1 MHRLLQRCAAARP
14 PLWFLGLLLVVL
26 ASLLRNWDASLLDRH
41 EFRQTQTALSAYW
54 MRAEGWR
61 LAYPLPVFGPPW
73 SAPLEFP
80 LYQGVVAGVATATGC
95 SIESAGRAVSLGAFL
110 AALPALAG
118 LLASAGFPAR
128 TRWIA
133 LAAVLV
139 TPVYLFYARTVLIET
154 TALSL
159 ALWFL
164 HAYVR
169 GLETGRWPWVL
180 AAAGLGALAALVK
193 VTTVV
198 PAATAG
204 GIWALVVL
212 GRAVRSR
219 ERATIVRTGAALLL
233 PALVVAAAAWWWLAY
248 ADAVKAANPLAAHL
262 RSSRLGEWTFGSL
275 HQRLD
280 PAAWRELGRQI
291 AYTTCGPWG
300 AGLAVLCGLF
310 APRRYRLVALAA
322 TAAYAA
328 GPLCFFNLYF
338 VHDYYFCANAAFL
351 AVALGLLVAGLWE
364 NSRVPRIAA
373 GAGVFLVGVLQVHA
387 FRDGL
392 DFYFRNRAAGPPAFA
407 AAVRAVVPA
416 EAVVLM
422 PNWSWNPQLLFY
434 VERKAL
440 MLPDGFHN
448 DVVSLATV
456 ADRLPVGTVRG
467 FVWRGQAPM
476 PLEVFLFAFEDLGF
490 SREAVA
496 TDGANTL
503 FVRTEDLPVAR
514 ARLAELALPGI
525 VLAAPAPAAWPA
537 ADEFK
542 VFSAPLPDD
551 NPVCRPAP
559 TEGRSLHGF
568 ALAREGEHEFI
579 VAHAPS
585 SLVVRPPP
593 GARTVEIAFHLA
605 DECRRP
611 ETRSDG
617 VVVTVCA
624 APPGRPRRVLY
635 RRDLDPFGNP
645 ADRGRQSATVALP
658 ADLEGPLVFA
668 VSTGVIGHLSYDWL
682 YWDRIVV
689 R

>member
-1 MHRLLQRCAAARP
+1 MIL
-14 PLWFLGLLLVVL
+14 VL

-54 MRAEGWR
+54 MKAEGWGP
-61 LAYPLPVFGPPW
+61 AYPLPVFGPPW

-80 LYQGVVAGVATATGC
+80 LYQGLVAGVAKATGC
-95 SIESAGRAVSLGAFL
+95 SIESAGRAVSIGAFL

-164 HAYVR
+164 HTYVR

-180 AAAGLGALAALVK
+180 MAAVFGASVAMVK

-204 GIWALVVL
+204 GIWALVAL
-212 GRAVRSR
+212 WRAVRSR
-219 ERATIVRTGAALLL
+219 EPAAIVRTGAALLL
-233 PALVVAAAAWWWLAY
+233 PALVAAAAAWWWVEY

-262 RSSRLGEWTFGSL
+262 RSSHLGTWTFGSL
-275 HQRLD
+275 DQRLD
-280 PAAWRELGRQI
+280 PAAWQALGRQI
-291 AYTTCGPWG
+291 TYTTCGLWG
-300 AGLAVLCGLF
+300 VGLAVLCGLF
-310 APRRYRLVALAA
+310 APRRYRLAALVA
-322 TAAYAA
+322 TAAFAA

-351 AVALGLLVAGLWE
+351 AVALGLLVAGMWE
-364 NSRVPRIAA
+364 NPRVPRIVA
-373 GAGVFLVGVLQVHA
+373 GLGALLVGALQVLA

-392 DFYFRNRAAGPPAFA
+392 DFYFRNRAPGPAPLA

-416 EAVVLM
+416 ESVVLM

-448 DVVSLATV
+448 DVASLATV
-456 ADRLPVGTVRG
+456 ADRLPVGAVRG
-467 FVWRGQAPM
+467 FVWRGRAPM
-476 PLEVFLFAFEDLGF
+476 PLEVFLLAFEDFGF

-496 TDGANTL
+496 TDGENTL
-503 FVRTEDLPVAR
+503 FVRTEDLAVAR
-514 ARLAELALPGI
+514 ARLAELALPG
-525 VLAAPAPAAWPA
+525 VAFTAPAPAAWPA
-537 ADEFK
+537 VEEFK
-542 VFSAPLPDD
+542 TIPSPLPDD

-559 TEGRSLHGF
+559 AEGRSLYGF
-568 ALAREGEHEFI
+568 TIAREGEHDFI

-585 SLVVRPPP
+585 RLVVRPAP

-624 APPGRPRRVLY
+624 VSPGRPRRVLY
-635 RRDLDPFGNP
+635 RRDLDPSGIP

-658 ADLEGPLVFA
+658 ADLDGALAFE
-668 VSTGVIGHLSYDWL
+668 VSPGVIGDLSYDWF
-682 YWDRIVV
+682 YWDGILV